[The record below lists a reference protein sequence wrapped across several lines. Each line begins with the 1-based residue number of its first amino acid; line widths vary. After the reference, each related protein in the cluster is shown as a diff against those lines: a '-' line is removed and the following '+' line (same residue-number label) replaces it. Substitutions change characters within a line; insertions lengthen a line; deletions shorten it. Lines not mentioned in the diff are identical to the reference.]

1 MRQASNKATMP
12 KNWVSSPLTRAL
24 CAKGLNSSYKV
35 AKHSGMATNM
45 IELIAS
51 GKTRMPQPKTIQ
63 KLMAVSGIS
72 RQQYGGHT
80 RVVNAMHTEV
90 DKHVVTKATTRM
102 VASKK
107 PKAPAGDLTFT
118 ITMTADQ
125 LVTLRNLLSQ

>member
-1 MRQASNKATMP
+1 MRQASVKAPMP
-12 KNWVSSPLTRAL
+12 KNWVSSPLTRGL
-24 CAKGLNSSYKV
+24 CAKGLNTSHKV
-35 AKHSGMATNM
+35 RKASGMSWNQIDSILT
-45 IELIAS
+45 
-51 GKTRMPQPKTIQ
+51 GKTRQPQPKTIQ

-90 DKHVVTKATTRM
+90 DKHVVSKATTRM
-102 VASKK
+102 VTSKK